1 MRIWMGRC
9 CCCCCWLVAAGARG
23 VGAGGAAGG
32 AVAGTDECDGWCCC
46 CLSRL
51 AACTLDAICA
61 SSSLSL
67 SSLWPASRLRR
78 VGACC
83 NGWPAGPP
91 HGPHRP
97 ARPALADATD
107 ATDLPDAAGEGNGSH
122 GGGSAMRFMTC
133 STATYSAGTH
143 AWRPPHGRARRRWAA
158 G

>member
-23 VGAGGAAGG
+23 VGAGGAAVRWQRWT
-32 AVAGTDECDGWCCC
+32 ALAGVRGC

-67 SSLWPASRLRR
+67 SSLWPAGRLRR
-78 VGACC
+78 
-83 NGWPAGPP
+83 PP

-133 STATYSAGTH
+133 STATYSAGT
-143 AWRPPHGRARRRWAA
+143 ARMAAATRPSTASLG
-158 G
+158 GG